1 LWRDTDERKDVQRWI
16 IPAFVSGRNTS
27 GPPNHQDARYF
38 SGKQRCLQQI
48 KTVSQ
53 IDVSNCGF
61 DQNRSFSEPT
71 VRNYLRLGH
80 KSDGLDEGFQTDIQ
94 IQAMLEAIQ

>member
-1 LWRDTDERKDVQRWI
+1 
-16 IPAFVSGRNTS
+16 
-27 GPPNHQDARYF
+27 
-38 SGKQRCLQQI
+38 
-48 KTVSQ
+48 
-53 IDVSNCGF
+53 
-61 DQNRSFSEPT
+61 